1 MIIKK
6 ETLVRVPNKKEK
18 EILGKKP
25 AGILGLCT
33 PYQTK
38 PTSMD
43 GR

>member
-6 ETLVRVPNKKEK
+6 GTPVRVPNKKRERN
-18 EILGKKP
+18 IRLKP
-25 AGILGLCT
+25 AGVLGLCT

-38 PTSMD
+38 PPSMD